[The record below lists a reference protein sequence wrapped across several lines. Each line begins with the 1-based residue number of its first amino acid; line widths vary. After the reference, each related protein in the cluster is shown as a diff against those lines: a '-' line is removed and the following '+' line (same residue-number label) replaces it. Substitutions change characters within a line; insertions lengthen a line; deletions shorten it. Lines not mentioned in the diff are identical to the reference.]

1 MPVVSHTA
9 SDDANIHPGPAIGAA
24 RATSPNGFQL
34 ALVTSAVY
42 ADIHPDDAGLVAA
55 LRGHGIEPVACVWND
70 PSVDWTRFD
79 ALLVRTTW
87 DYFRYYDK
95 FLAWYDQVETLGLP
109 IANELPLLRWNS
121 NKRYLLDLAARDV
134 AIIPTVLARGD
145 ALAEALAA
153 MTGQDVVIKPT
164 VSGGAWHTMRGRVGE
179 AAFAELLAALP
190 RDLDYLVQ
198 PFMPEIVAE
207 GEWSLMFFDGHYSH
221 AVLKK
226 PSVGDYRVQT
236 DFGGSAALTKPDPAI
251 LAAAR
256 RALEVVAAL
265 GYRDQAYVRVDGVM
279 TRDGFRLMELEFIEP
294 FLHFAAY
301 PPAAEMFAAQLARRW
316 PSVRE
321 TATLAAG

>member
-9 SDDANIHPGPAIGAA
+9 SDDANLKPGAA
-24 RATSPNGFQL
+24 LGAVHAASNGFRL
-34 ALVTSAVY
+34 AVVTSTVY
-42 ADIHPDDAGLVAA
+42 AGFHPDDAGLVEA

-70 PSVDWTRFD
+70 PAVDWTRFD
-79 ALLVRTTW
+79 AVLVRTTW
-87 DYFRYYDK
+87 DYFRHYDE
-95 FLAWYDQVETLGLP
+95 FLAWYDRIEALGLP

-121 NKRYLLDLAARDV
+121 NKRYLLELAAHGV
-134 AIIPTVLARGD
+134 AIIPTVSARGD
-145 ALAEALAA
+145 ALAEAVAA
-153 MTGQDVVIKPT
+153 MAGQDVVIKPT

-226 PSVGDYRVQT
+226 PSAGDYRVQT
-236 DFGGSAALTKPDPAI
+236 DFGGSASLTEPGPAI

-256 RALEVVAAL
+256 HALDAVAAL

-279 TRDGFRLMELEFIEP
+279 TADGFRLMELEFIEP

-301 PPAAEMFAAQLARRW
+301 PPAAALFAAQLARRW

-321 TATLAAG
+321 SATLAAG

>member
-1 MPVVSHTA
+1 MPVVSHIA
-9 SDDANIHPGPAIGAA
+9 SDDANIHSGPAIDAA

-70 PSVDWTRFD
+70 PTVDWTRFD

-236 DFGGSAALTKPDPAI
+236 DFGGSAAVTEPDPVI

-316 PSVRE
+316 PSVGE
-321 TATLAAG
+321 SATLAAG

>member
-1 MPVVSHTA
+1 MPVVSSTA
-9 SDDANIHPGPAIGAA
+9 SDDANIHPGPAIGAS

-70 PSVDWTRFD
+70 PAVDWTRFD

-145 ALAEALAA
+145 AFAEALAA

-236 DFGGSAALTKPDPAI
+236 DFGGSAALTEPDPAI

-256 RALEVVAAL
+256 RALDVVAAL

-279 TRDGFRLMELEFIEP
+279 TSDGFRLMELEFIEP

-321 TATLAAG
+321 SATLAAG

>member
-9 SDDANIHPGPAIGAA
+9 SDDANLNPSAA
-24 RATSPNGFQL
+24 LCAVQAASNGFRL
-34 ALVTSAVY
+34 AVVTSTVY
-42 ADIHPDDAGLVAA
+42 AGFHPDDAGLVDA

-70 PSVDWTRFD
+70 PDVDWTRFD
-79 ALLVRTTW
+79 AVLVRTTW
-87 DYFRYYDK
+87 DYFRHYDE
-95 FLAWYDQVETLGLP
+95 FLAWYDHIEGLGLP

-121 NKRYLLDLAARDV
+121 NKRYLLELAAHGV
-134 AIIPTVLARGD
+134 AIIPTVSARGD
-145 ALAEALAA
+145 ALAEAVAA

-207 GEWSLMFFDGHYSH
+207 GEWSLMFFDGRYSH

-226 PSVGDYRVQT
+226 PSAGDYRVQT
-236 DFGGSAALTKPDPAI
+236 DFGGSASLTEPSPAI

-256 RALEVVAAL
+256 HALEAVAAL

-279 TRDGFRLMELEFIEP
+279 TADGFRLMELEFIEP

-301 PPAAEMFAAQLARRW
+301 PPAAALFAAQLARRW

-321 TATLAAG
+321 SAALDAG